1 MDMPFSL
8 PSAYALESARSW
20 GRTQGLTVTP
30 TGRAA
35 QGRREFLSFRPG
47 FYLAIGHV
55 RHVEHSREIYRSG
68 DFIKLHFRLEGES
81 QVGQP
86 DARATQ
92 TVHAMSVSTL
102 LQPPGSTKE
111 EVFASDVHERS
122 VTLCCSRSFL
132 VEELGLAAQQHLH
145 GPFGDFVQSTP
156 AHFELLRFPLA
167 PAQHDIAAALL
178 DDARDDAFRGLYA
191 EGKAF
196 ELLHGFLTSR
206 RDDHAAPD
214 THTLEASQAR
224 EGLAQVKHYIDANL
238 DQAFDMRALAR
249 RFGLSES
256 RLARRFRQAFGLALF
271 EYVAQARLA
280 RARSLLE
287 AGRMS
292 ITEVALEVGY
302 GHAANFSTA
311 FKRRFGITPH
321 GLRKAAREGRVSTIG
336 HAESSARACA
346 S

>member
-47 FYLAIGHV
+47 FYLAIGQV
-55 RHVEHSREIYRSG
+55 RHLAHSREMYRSG

-145 GPFGDFVQSTP
+145 GPFGAFVQSTP

-178 DDARDDAFRGLYA
+178 DNVRDDARDDAFRGLYA

-206 RDDHAAPD
+206 LDDHEVPGAQDLHAL
-214 THTLEASQAR
+214 HAR

-238 DQAFDMRALAR
+238 DQAFDMRVLAR

-271 EYVAQARLA
+271 EYVGKARLG

-311 FKRRFGITPH
+311 FKRHFGITPH
-321 GLRKAAREGRVSTIG
+321 SLRKAAREGRALNLQAKG
-336 HAESSARACA
+336 
-346 S
+346 

>member
-55 RHVEHSREIYRSG
+55 RHLEHSREVYRSG

-111 EVFASDVHERS
+111 EVFASEVHERS

-145 GPFGDFVQSTP
+145 GPFGAFVQSTP

-206 RDDHAAPD
+206 LGDRDAPCGSYAPD
-214 THTLEASQAR
+214 MQTLQAREAIHAR

-238 DQAFDMRALAR
+238 DQPFDMRALAR

-271 EYVAQARLA
+271 AYVAQARLA

-311 FKRRFGITPH
+311 FKRHFGITPQ
-321 GLRKAAREGRVSTIG
+321 GLRKAAREGRVPVM
-336 HAESSARACA
+336 
-346 S
+346 